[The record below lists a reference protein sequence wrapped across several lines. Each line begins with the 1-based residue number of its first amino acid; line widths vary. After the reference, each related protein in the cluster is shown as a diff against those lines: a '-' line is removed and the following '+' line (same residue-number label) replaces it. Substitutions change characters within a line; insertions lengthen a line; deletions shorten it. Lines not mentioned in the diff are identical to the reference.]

1 MHHDYYFMWC
11 FNPVFYS
18 KFIWK
23 KRRKIIL
30 VFWYFLSKITYVW
43 ICRQKILKKKNLII
57 DMLNTRFFEC
67 MQVSCADLEGTGEE
81 HSETPFPIS
90 PSLRQSRSSLAP
102 PFSGKNIGTAH
113 GYFLVF
119 ITQVAWRFMAYT
131 RDLIKRNHP
140 I

>member
-23 KRRKIIL
+23 KGERMFWCFDISCRKLSMFECVQKISWRKKKIIIIDI
-30 VFWYFLSKITYVW
+30 VEY
-43 ICRQKILKKKNLII
+43 KILWMHASLMHGFRMDGGRTVRDPLPN
-57 DMLNTRFFEC
+57 
-67 MQVSCADLEGTGEE
+67 
-81 HSETPFPIS
+81 FPASATIKI
-90 PSLRQSRSSLAP
+90 LLAP
-102 PFSGKNIGTAH
+102 GKNVWSAR

>member
-23 KRRKIIL
+23 KGERM
-30 VFWYFLSKITYVW
+30 FWYFLSKIIYVW
-43 ICRQKILKKKNLII
+43 MCTKNILKKKKIIIII
-57 DMLNTRFFEC
+57 DIVEYKILWMHASLMHGFRMDGGRTVRDPLPN
-67 MQVSCADLEGTGEE
+67 
-81 HSETPFPIS
+81 FPASATIKI
-90 PSLRQSRSSLAP
+90 LLAP
-102 PFSGKNIGTAH
+102 GENVWSAR

>member
-23 KRRKIIL
+23 KGERM
-30 VFWYFLSKITYVW
+30 FWYFLSKIIYVW
-43 ICRQKILKKKNLII
+43 MCTKNILKKKKLII
-57 DMLNTRFFEC
+57 IIDIVEYKILWMHASLTHGFRMDGGRTVRDPLPN
-67 MQVSCADLEGTGEE
+67 
-81 HSETPFPIS
+81 FPASATIKI
-90 PSLRQSRSSLAP
+90 LLAP
-102 PFSGKNIGTAH
+102 GKNIWSAH

-119 ITQVAWRFMAYT
+119 ITQVAWRVMAYT